1 MDKIRIGKDFDVRW
15 SILTNGEVVDLAGR
29 DLLLEVYPPFHEKI
43 VLPFNIEGNTII
55 ANISPDIQTS
65 VGVYSLT
72 LWENYGKDGQT
83 AVDSCQAFALVSSS
97 CAESDDSGTDV
108 ELKEVIDLGSEDM
121 TFTPVVIGGGGSVEI
136 IVDSAL
142 STTSTNPV
150 QNKVITA
157 EINRL
162 EGRVQYLSQVE
173 YDSLVN
179 KDSNTLYIIVE

>member
-97 CAESDDSGTDV
+97 CAESDDSNADV
-108 ELKEVIDLGSEDM
+108 ELKEVIELQTANM
-121 TFTPVVIGGGGSVEI
+121 TFTPVVVGSGTIEI
-136 IVDSAL
+136 DAEL
-142 STTSTNPV
+142 SLESENPV
-150 QNKVITA
+150 QNKVVTR
-157 EINRL
+157 EINTL
-162 EGRVQYLSQVE
+162 KNRVQYLTQAE
-173 YDSLVN
+173 YDALTQY
-179 KDSNTLYIIVE
+179 DSNTLYVIVE

>member
-97 CAESDDSGTDV
+97 CAESDDSNTDV
-108 ELKEVIDLGSEDM
+108 ELKEVIELQTANM
-121 TFTPVVIGGGGSVEI
+121 TFTPTI
-136 IVDSAL
+136 ITPTYDDEL
-142 STTSTNPV
+142 STTSENAV
-150 QNKVITA
+150 QNKTITA
-157 EINRL
+157 EINIL
-162 EGRVQYLSQVE
+162 KGRVQYVTQAE
-173 YDSLVN
+173 YDALET
-179 KDSNTLYIIVE
+179 KDVNTLYVIVE